1 VEKKENHA
9 RIIFHIDMNQF
20 FCSVACILNPKLR
33 GKAFAIGRENTKKG
47 VLSTASYEA
56 RKYGI
61 SSAMPTIDAL
71 KILPSLIV
79 IHVDYSHYVEYHH
92 KFINLISEYTK
103 QIEVA
108 SIDEC
113 YIDVTELSK
122 VRHPLVIAKEIQ
134 KRLLTEYDLPCSIG
148 IAPTLYLAKMAS
160 DIKKPLGVTVIR
172 KRDIENILYDLPVKD
187 IFGIGKKTYP
197 RLIDAGILTIG
208 DFLKEE
214 NKDKVLRIIGAN
226 SYNFVYNAVMGK
238 TSDVVDP
245 KRYEESKSISTM
257 TTFDNHIDNVYKL
270 IYESKSMTRE
280 VVSRMKEQNL
290 YCKTVGITLRDEDF
304 KTITRQRSLLEQTDD
319 FNQIFDEISD
329 LIFNNFDDEKIYR
342 LLGVGLYNLCKE
354 EIKKEDIFTYQSI
367 EEKKEKIQNMLD
379 DMNKKYG
386 TDVIKFYKK

>member
-1 VEKKENHA
+1 MSKESIK
-9 RIIFHIDMNQF
+9 IIFHIDMNAF
-20 FCSVACILNPKLR
+20 FCSVEEILNPKLK
-33 GKAFAIGRENTKKG
+33 GKAFAVGRENTMKG
-47 VLSTASYEA
+47 VLSTASYAA

-61 SSAMPTIDAL
+61 HAAMSKVEAL
-71 KILPSLIV
+71 RILPSLIIV
-79 IHVDYSHYVEYHH
+79 SHHFDKYMYYHNKFVSLVKEYS
-92 KFINLISEYTK
+92 NLV
-103 QIEVA
+103 EVA
-108 SIDEC
+108 SIDEV
-113 YIDVTELSK
+113 YADMTEYSK
-122 VRHPLVIAKEIQ
+122 KMHPLALAKLIQ
-134 KRLLTEYDLPCSIG
+134 DRLLKEYNLPCSIG
-148 IAPTLYLAKMAS
+148 IGPTLFYAKMGS
-160 DIKKPLGVTVIR
+160 DLKKPLGISVVR
-172 KRDIENILYDLPVKD
+172 KREKEKILYPLSVKD
-187 IFGIGKKTYP
+187 IYGIGKKTYP

-270 IYESKSMTRE
+270 IYESKSMTRD

>member
-1 VEKKENHA
+1 MSKESIK
-9 RIIFHIDMNQF
+9 IIFHIDMNAF
-20 FCSVACILNPKLR
+20 FCSVEEILNPKLK
-33 GKAFAIGRENTKKG
+33 GKAFAVGRENTMKG
-47 VLSTASYEA
+47 VLSTASYAA

-61 SSAMPTIDAL
+61 HSAMSKVEAL
-71 KILPSLIV
+71 RILP
-79 IHVDYSHYVEYHH
+79 
-92 KFINLISEYTK
+92 NLIIVSHHFDKYMYYHNKFVSLVKEYSNLV
-103 QIEVA
+103 EVA
-108 SIDEC
+108 SIDEV
-113 YIDVTELSK
+113 YADMTEYSK
-122 VRHPLVIAKEIQ
+122 KMHPLALAKLIQ
-134 KRLLTEYDLPCSIG
+134 DRLLNEYKLPCSIG
-148 IAPTLYLAKMAS
+148 IGPTLFYAKMGS
-160 DIKKPLGVTVIR
+160 DLKKPLGISVVR
-172 KRDIENILYDLPVKD
+172 KREKEKILYPLSVKD
-187 IFGIGKKTYP
+187 IYGIGKKTYP

-367 EEKKEKIQNMLD
+367 EEKKEKIRNMLD